1 MPTSLFECIIEIKAT
16 LPLCFS
22 TASFNSVR
30 SIKPFRST
38 FIPTIFAPSCSAN
51 QIIGSITAWCSKV
64 EVIITFLLSLAPFQ
78 NKPLIARL
86 FASVPDAVKI
96 TSLGAQSIADAISS
110 RPCSKSL
117 RTERPAEC
125 REDAL
130 PNFFN

>member
-1 MPTSLFECIIEIKAT
+1 MSAILF
-16 LPLCFS
+16 LCFS
-22 TASFNSVR
+22 TASVNSVR

-38 FIPTIFAPSCSAN
+38 FMATTWAPSCSAN
-51 QIIGSITAWCSKV
+51 QPTGSITAWCSKV

-96 TSLGAQSIADAISS
+96 TSLGAQSIANAISS

-125 REDAL
+125 REEAL